1 MIAKGLDF
9 PNITLVGVLSAD
21 TTLHLPD
28 FRAAEKTYQLLTQVS
43 GRAGRDVLPGEV
55 YVQTYTPE
63 HYAITLAK
71 DQLYEPF
78 YEQEMAMRRASG
90 YPPYYYVV
98 NIQFTHEDLMTVSGY
113 AEQMTE
119 YLRHRLSPKTIII
132 GPSASLIAR
141 VNNRYRYQCL
151 IKYSWIFV
159 DFVLKK
165 FLKFICS

>member
-1 MIAKGLDF
+1 M
-9 PNITLVGVLSAD
+9 
-21 TTLHLPD
+21 HLPD

-43 GRAGRDVLPGEV
+43 GRAGRDVLPGTV
-55 YVQTYTPE
+55 FVQSYTPE

-78 YEQEMAMRRASG
+78 YDQEMAMRRASG

-98 NIQFTHEDLMTVSGY
+98 NIQFTHEDLMTVAEY
-113 AEQMTE
+113 AGQTVE
-119 YLRHRLSPKTIII
+119 YLREQLSDQTVII

-151 IKYSWIFV
+151 IKYKKEPKLTEVMQQLIKIYRSDW
-159 DFVLKK
+159 LKK
-165 FLKFICS
+165 GATLAIDMNPTSVM